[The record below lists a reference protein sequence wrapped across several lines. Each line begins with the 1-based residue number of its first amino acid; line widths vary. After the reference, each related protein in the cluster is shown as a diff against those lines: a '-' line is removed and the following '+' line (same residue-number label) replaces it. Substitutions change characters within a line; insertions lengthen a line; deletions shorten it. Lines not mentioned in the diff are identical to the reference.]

1 MHDYNIS
8 HVSTQYMHHTDM
20 STWIIRKCFL
30 KVALWLNVVLMTTG
44 NAEWGG
50 GGGTVEAAALLC
62 SLLIQEAG
70 KGAAGST

>member
-20 STWIIRKCFL
+20 STWIMRKCFL

-50 GGGTVEAAALLC
+50 GVAQWKQPPFFAAC
-62 SLLIQEAG
+62 
-70 KGAAGST
+70 